1 MKTPSLLQEAK
12 ARRQKALSSLMV
24 SSSMSGAEQLLT
36 TIAYTELDKLE
47 AIARLHDA
55 LSPIEN
61 EA

>member
-12 ARRQKALSSLMV
+12 ARRHNFLKTVTVGKAWN
-24 SSSMSGAEQLLT
+24 QPLLT
-36 TIAYTELDKLE
+36 EIAYTELDKLE

-55 LSPIEN
+55 LSPVEN